1 MIEREALNIEN
12 PTAEILASYLD
23 HPLSDDA
30 EAAFE
35 QVLLSQRWLTVA
47 LSQAIGHRTDE
58 LLTANERLTLGA
70 LTYLADGQR
79 YLPVFSD
86 NEGRDRYIDA
96 HTELALMPDLQCS
109 IASLMQEGKEAG
121 LHGVILD
128 PGRANIPVTYDYWS
142 SLAAN
147 EVLQLP
153 PVQPLQSDR
162 RAITARLTRLAK
174 QTPRLRKIW
183 GATIRRK
190 AEALPQLIVVAEFQ
204 GSQQTFDHEYAEKL
218 SEACLPSLRVGQELM
233 IGTTQDPLG
242 AKVASMVAPLYL
254 I

>member
-1 MIEREALNIEN
+1 MVINAYSEHVEQLWRFCHEKGGTHLIEREALNIEN
-12 PTAEILASYLD
+12 PTAEILTAYLD

-30 EAAFE
+30 ESAFE

-47 LSQAIGHRTDE
+47 LSQATGHRTDE
-58 LLTANERLTLGA
+58 MLTANERLTLGA

-162 RAITARLTRLAK
+162 RAITARLTRWPSRRRGCAK
-174 QTPRLRKIW
+174 S
-183 GATIRRK
+183 GVRRSG
-190 AEALPQLIVVAEFQ
+190 ERQRP
-204 GSQQTFDHEYAEKL
+204 
-218 SEACLPSLRVGQELM
+218 CRN
-233 IGTTQDPLG
+233 
-242 AKVASMVAPLYL
+242 
-254 I
+254 